1 MTTENPNDIPDYL
14 KEPLRISMD
23 EDGDP
28 ESPQEQEK
36 DSLVLEETRG
46 RIEDLIGWNTAL
58 ITPTHFKSSP
68 FHNLVTKEFKI
79 SNIKEEDVRL
89 IQLWQSLANM
99 LITLGMVQPA
109 ALVHAELTGF
119 LAVRSS
125 IDGFERQ
132 MLVTQLSKLEKSITS
147 QMTERQGGL
156 GGSGSNPIKKLFKL

>member
-1 MTTENPNDIPDYL
+1 MSDENREEPDYL
-14 KEPLRISMD
+14 KEPLRISTD
-23 EDGDP
+23 GEGDP
-28 ESPQEQEK
+28 ESEEEQKE
-36 DSLVLEETRG
+36 DRLALEETRN

-58 ITPTHFKSSP
+58 ITPTRFKSSP

-79 SNIKEEDVRL
+79 SNIKEEDVKL
-89 IQLWQSLANM
+89 IQLWQSLSNM
-99 LITLGMVQPA
+99 LITLGMLQPA

-132 MLVTQLSKLEKSITS
+132 MLVTQLSKFEKNITS
-147 QMTERQGGL
+147 NLTERQEAR